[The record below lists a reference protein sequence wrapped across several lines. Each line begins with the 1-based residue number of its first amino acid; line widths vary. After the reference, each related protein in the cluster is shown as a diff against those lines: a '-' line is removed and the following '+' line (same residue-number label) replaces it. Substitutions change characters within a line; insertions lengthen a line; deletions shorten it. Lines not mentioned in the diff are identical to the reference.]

1 MTLALADVAESA
13 RSVLVEELCSFADAQ
28 PAPATA
34 ARYLALAAA
43 VEAGEV
49 PDELVPALETFL
61 ELALHRGR
69 LRRERGAEADDALG
83 ALFFRT
89 PAGAASRRAA
99 HDVSRALGAL
109 AGQAI
114 ERIGVSATIG
124 GHTVEIST
132 DHARLLVELDRGG
145 ARVKSVE
152 VGA

>member
-1 MTLALADVAESA
+1 MTLAVADVADPA
-13 RSVLVEELCSFADAQ
+13 REVLLEELRSFGDAQ
-28 PAPATA
+28 PSPTA
-34 ARYLALAAA
+34 AVRYHALADA
-43 VEAGEV
+43 VQAGEV

-69 LRRERGAEADDALG
+69 LRRDRGAEADDALA
-83 ALFFRT
+83 ALFYRT
-89 PAGAASRRAA
+89 PAGAASRKAA
-99 HDVSRALGAL
+99 HDVSKALGSL
-109 AGQAI
+109 AGQSI

-132 DHARLLVELDRGG
+132 DRARVLIELDRGG

>member
-1 MTLALADVAESA
+1 MSLSLAEVVPDA
-13 RSVLVEELCSFADAQ
+13 REVLEEELVSFAGSQ
-28 PAPATA
+28 PSPAIA
-34 ARYLALAAA
+34 ERYLALAGA
-43 VEAGEV
+43 VGTGEV

-69 LRRERGAEADDALG
+69 LRRQRGAEADDALG

-89 PAGAASRRAA
+89 PSGAQARKAA
-99 HDVSRALGAL
+99 HDVSRALAAL
-109 AGQAI
+109 AGQSI

-124 GHTVEIST
+124 GHALEIRT
-132 DHARLLVELDRGG
+132 DRAQLTVELDRGG